1 MIRPS
6 RGLFLA
12 SAVAA
17 ACLALNAHS
26 YAQTNPPIEKFLG
39 SALDHTGPKPI
50 KGPKI
55 QIELEKWSTDA
66 DAERL
71 QKAVGGGPDKLLA
84 AVKGGPAG
92 SATGLIISPGIQGSG
107 ARARLPRKQPLLFAR
122 DIKTANGRQIVLAT
136 DEHLQFVGTVQE
148 RIHPEN
154 DEFTLIDIRFGK
166 DGKGIAKMGLANDVA
181 YNKTT
186 NTIELANFDK
196 ATPAITDITAEKIEK
211 AGEKK

>member
-1 MIRPS
+1 MIRPR

-12 SAVAA
+12 STVAA
-17 ACLALNAHS
+17 ACLALNAHP
-26 YAQTNPPIEKFLG
+26 YAQNPPIEKFMG
-39 SALDHTGPKPI
+39 SALDTTGPRPI

-55 QIELEKWSTDA
+55 EIELGKWSTDA

-71 QKAVGGGPDKLLA
+71 HQAVGGGPDKLLE

-107 ARARLPRKQPLLFAR
+107 ARARLPRKQTLLFAR
-122 DIKTANGRQIVLAT
+122 DIKTASGRQIVLAT
-136 DEHLQFVGTVQE
+136 DTHLQFYGTVQE

-166 DGKGIAKMGLANDVA
+166 DGKGVAKMGLANDVT
-181 YNKTT
+181 YNSTT
-186 NTIELANFDK
+186 KTIELANFGK
-196 ATPAITDITAEKIEK
+196 ATPAITDITAEKLERP
-211 AGEKK
+211 GDKK

>member
-12 SAVAA
+12 STVAA
-17 ACLALNAHS
+17 ACLAFNAHP
-26 YAQTNPPIEKFLG
+26 YAQNPPIEKFLG
-39 SALDHTGPKPI
+39 SAVDATGPKPI

-55 QIELEKWSTDA
+55 EIELQKWSPDA
-66 DAERL
+66 DGERL
-71 QKAVGGGPDKLLA
+71 RQAVGGGPDKMLA
-84 AVKGGPAG
+84 AIKGGPAG

-107 ARARLPRKQPLLFAR
+107 ARARLPRKQPLLYAR
-122 DIKTANGRQIVLAT
+122 DVKTADGRQIVLAT
-136 DEHLQFVGTVQE
+136 DEHIQFVGTVQE

-166 DGKGIAKMGLANDVA
+166 DGKGVAKMGLANDVA

-186 NTIELANFDK
+186 KTIELANFDK
-196 ATPAITDITAEKIEK
+196 APAAITDITAEKTDK
-211 AGEKK
+211 PAEKK